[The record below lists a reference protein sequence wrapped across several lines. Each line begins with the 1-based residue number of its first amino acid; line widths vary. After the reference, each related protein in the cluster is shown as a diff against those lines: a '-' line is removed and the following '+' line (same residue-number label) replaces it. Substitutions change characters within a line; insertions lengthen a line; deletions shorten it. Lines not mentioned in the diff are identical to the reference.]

1 MRWLV
6 CCAALLAL
14 PVHAQAQD
22 DVFDLHAHIWNGE
35 RSVREYEARLA
46 ADGQPVTRYG
56 AIHMAVRGKTAETR
70 AKNDELIALAKRY
83 PKMLPIPS
91 VHPYDDQA
99 ALDELT
105 RLAGLGV
112 RAIKLHPHTQGF
124 DAADPRVKA
133 LCEAAGKL
141 GLVVLVDNANVVVGD
156 NPKLLNL
163 AFAVPGTR
171 FIFTHMG
178 GTEFRYWNLLA
189 LVRTTDGLFS
199 DNIYFDISATVHLF
213 AGSPVADE
221 LAWTIRNVGVD
232 HVLLGSDWPQLQLA
246 DAVRALDR
254 LDLTAEEKAK
264 IRWGNAKA
272 LLIDPPAETGP
283 ALQSR
288 KAFKPQR
295 E

>member
-1 MRWLV
+1 MRTLV
-6 CCAALLAL
+6 FCAALIALA
-14 PVHAQAQD
+14 PAARAQD
-22 DVFDLHAHIWNGE
+22 EVFDLHVHIWNGE
-35 RSVREYEARLA
+35 KSVREYEARVA
-46 ADGQPVTRYG
+46 ADGQSVTRYG
-56 AIHMAVRGKTAETR
+56 AIHMAVLGKIAETR

-91 VHPYDDQA
+91 VHPYDGQA

-112 RAIKLHPHTQGF
+112 RAIKIHPHTQGF

-156 NPKLLNL
+156 NPKLINL

-189 LVRTTDGLFS
+189 LVRTTEGLFS

-213 AGSPVADE
+213 ANSPVADE
-221 LAWTIRNVGVD
+221 LAWTIRNAGVD
-232 HVLLGSDWPQLQLA
+232 HVLLGSDYPQLQLA
-246 DAVRALDR
+246 DAARALDR

-272 LLIDPPAETGP
+272 LLIDPPAAKAPER
-283 ALQSR
+283 QSR
-288 KAFKPQR
+288 KIFTPQ
-295 E
+295 EK